1 MAVGLI
7 TSQRFKDHHTG
18 IGHPESP
25 ERLTAILNKISKSSI
40 ITSTKTFTPGLPNP
54 EIPKIIHTGE
64 YVNRVR
70 EACAKGAP
78 IIDTIDNPISPDSY
92 DVAVLAAGAVVEGV
106 DLLFK
111 DGLNSIMALIRPPGH
126 HAEENMA
133 MGFCLFNNVAIAAR
147 HAQKRHEVEK
157 IVIIDFDVH
166 HGNGT
171 QHIFEQDPTV
181 MYISTHQ
188 YPFYPGTGSEK
199 DTGIGAGINTT
210 RNYPLEA
217 GVGDKEI
224 IDIFNNS
231 VADII
236 LSYNPDLIIISA
248 GFDAHVFD
256 PIGDLNVS
264 TEGYYAISQTIFNL
278 AQESCHG
285 KILSV
290 LEGGYNLTALAD
302 SVEVHLAA
310 LAGKSI

>member
-7 TSQRFKDHHTG
+7 TSQRFKDHRTG
-18 IGHPESP
+18 LGHPETQ

-40 ITSTKTFTPGLPNP
+40 KTSTKTFTPGFPKPGIP
-54 EIPKIIHTGE
+54 EIIHTKE
-64 YVNRVR
+64 YVDRVKH
-70 EACAKGAP
+70 ACSIGAS
-78 IIDTIDNPISPDSY
+78 IIDTVDNPISPDSF

-111 DGLNSIMALIRPPGH
+111 NGLNSVMALIRPPGH
-126 HAEENMA
+126 HAEKNMA
-133 MGFCLFNNVAIAAR
+133 MGFCLFNNAAIAAR
-147 HAQKRHEVEK
+147 YAQNKHEAEK

-188 YPFYPGTGSEK
+188 YPFYPGTGSEN
-199 DTGIGAGINTT
+199 DIGIGAGINTT
-210 RNYPLEA
+210 RNYPLKA
-217 GVGDKEI
+217 GVGDKEF
-224 IDIFNNS
+224 IDIFDNS
-231 VADII
+231 VADIV

-248 GFDAHVFD
+248 GFDAHILD
-256 PIGDLNVS
+256 PIGELNVS
-264 TEGYYAISQTIFNL
+264 TEGYYTISQTIFNL
-278 AQESCHG
+278 AQESCNG

-310 LAGKSI
+310 LAGKSL

>member
-1 MAVGLI
+1 VADGLI

-25 ERLTAILNKISKSSI
+25 ERLTSILNKISNSKLVN
-40 ITSTKTFTPGLPNP
+40 TTRTFTPKHSNP
-54 EIPKIIHTGE
+54 EIPEIVHTKE
-64 YVNRVR
+64 YVNRIKY
-70 EACAKGAP
+70 ACDVGAP
-78 IIDTIDNPISPDSY
+78 IIDSVDNPISPDSF

-106 DLLFK
+106 DLLFEN
-111 DGLNSIMALIRPPGH
+111 GLNSVMALIRPPGH
-126 HAEENMA
+126 HAEKNMA
-133 MGFCLFNNVAIAAR
+133 MGFCLFNNAAVAAR
-147 HAQKRHEVEK
+147 HAQNRHKAEK

-188 YPFYPGTGSEK
+188 YPFYPGTGSK
-199 DTGIGAGINTT
+199 DDTGIGAGINTT
-210 RNYPLEA
+210 WNYPLKA

-224 IDIFNNS
+224 IDVFDNS
-231 VADII
+231 VADTV

-248 GFDAHVFD
+248 GFDAHILD
-256 PIGDLNVS
+256 PIGELNVS
-264 TEGYYAISQTIFNL
+264 TEGYYSISKTIFNL
-278 AQESCHG
+278 AQESCNG
-285 KILSV
+285 KILSC
-290 LEGGYNLTALAD
+290 LEGGYNLSALAD